1 VSKLPLRFPKRITL
15 QVKLSLLV
23 TGLLMLLVGLLSA
36 VFSDWL
42 AGMLES
48 QIGDQAVHLAG
59 TVARIPAI
67 RQGVLDHD
75 ADSVQRLAEDIR
87 VSTGAD
93 YVVVGD
99 RQGRRL
105 SHPDPEKIGKEFVG
119 GDIDT
124 ALRGSEPYISK
135 AVGTLGPSLRGIAT
149 VWGQEHEVIGF
160 VAVGY
165 LIADIESSVTEQ
177 RRRILGYVGTILG
190 FGVFG
195 SFIIARGLKRAIF
208 GLEPEEIGALFQ
220 ERTAIIRSI
229 REAVVAVDGDGRL
242 TLVNHTAREYLSLPR
257 DEDLRGLPLQ
267 EICSCP
273 ELEHSLTHGNSLLD
287 REIAV
292 AGRDMIVNVVPVHP
306 SGAVASFRPK
316 DELDRLARELSH
328 MQEYSELLRAQTHE
342 YSNRLHTIAGLI
354 QIEAFREALD
364 FIMHEVSGH
373 QELVRILTRAV
384 ADPVLAGLL
393 LGKFNQAREQKID
406 FVIDPDSTLAEL
418 PGEMARDLL
427 VTILGNLL
435 DNAFDAVREQAD
447 ERRQVHLS
455 FTDLGRDLIFE
466 VEDSGPGVAPELAD
480 TIFNKGISSKGNN
493 SRGFGLFLARQALDR
508 LGGDF
513 TFSRGDLVGAL
524 FTVIIPKKGA
534 AKHATDSYPDR

>member
-1 VSKLPLRFPKRITL
+1 LRLLKRLTL

-42 AGMLES
+42 AGMLEN

-67 RQGVLDHD
+67 RQGVLNHD
-75 ADSVQRLAEDIR
+75 AKSVQILAEDIR

-93 YVVVGD
+93 FVVVGD

-105 SHPDPEKIGKEFVG
+105 SHPDPAKIGKEFVG
-119 GDIDT
+119 GDIDR
-124 ALRGSEPYISK
+124 ALQGSDPYVSK

-149 VWGQEHEVIGF
+149 VWGNDGTPIGF

-165 LIADIESSVTEQ
+165 LIADIEHSVAEQ

-190 FGVFG
+190 FGIFG
-195 SFIIARGLKRAIF
+195 SFIIANGLKRAIF

-229 REAVVAVDGDGRL
+229 REAVVAVDGEGRL
-242 TLVNHTAREYLSLPR
+242 TLVNHTARDYLSLPR
-257 DEDLRGLPLQ
+257 DEDLRAVPLQ
-267 EICSCP
+267 DICTCP
-273 ELEHSLTHGNSLLD
+273 ELEESLTRGQTLLD
-287 REIAV
+287 REITV
-292 AGRDMIVNVVPVHP
+292 AGRDMIVNVVPVPP

-328 MQEYSELLRAQTHE
+328 MQEYSELLRSQTHE

-373 QELVRILTRAV
+373 QELVRILTKAV

-406 FVIDPDSTLAEL
+406 FDIDPDSSLDEL
-418 PGEMARDLL
+418 PGDMERDLL
-427 VTILGNLL
+427 VTIVGNLL
-435 DNAFDAVREQAD
+435 DNAFDAVRDQAD
-447 ERRQVHLS
+447 DSRQVHLS

-466 VEDSGPGVAPELAD
+466 VEDSGPGVAQELAD
-480 TIFNKGISSKGNN
+480 SIFSKGISSKGNG
-493 SRGFGLFLARQALDR
+493 SRGFGLFLVRQALDR
-508 LGGDF
+508 LNGEV
-513 TFSRGDLVGAL
+513 TFSRGELGGAL

-534 AKHATDSYPDR
+534 DNNAVDSHPDC

>member
-1 VSKLPLRFPKRITL
+1 MRLLKRLTL

-42 AGMLES
+42 AGMLEN

-67 RQGVLDHD
+67 RQGVLNHD
-75 ADSVQRLAEDIR
+75 AKSVQILAEDIR

-93 YVVVGD
+93 FVVVGD

-105 SHPDPEKIGKEFVG
+105 SHPDPAKIGKEFVG
-119 GDIDT
+119 GDIDR
-124 ALRGSEPYISK
+124 ALQGSDPYVSK

-149 VWGQEHEVIGF
+149 VWGNDGTPIGF

-165 LIADIESSVTEQ
+165 LIADIEHSVAEQ

-190 FGVFG
+190 FGIFG
-195 SFIIARGLKRAIF
+195 SFIIANGLKRAIF

-229 REAVVAVDGDGRL
+229 REAVVAVDGEGRL
-242 TLVNHTAREYLSLPR
+242 TLVNHTARDYLSLPR
-257 DEDLRGLPLQ
+257 DEDLRAVPLQ
-267 EICSCP
+267 DICTCP
-273 ELEHSLTHGNSLLD
+273 ELEESLTRGQTLLD
-287 REIAV
+287 REITV
-292 AGRDMIVNVVPVHP
+292 AGRDMIVNVVPVPP

-328 MQEYSELLRAQTHE
+328 MQEYSELLRSQTHE

-373 QELVRILTRAV
+373 QELVRILTKAV

-406 FVIDPDSTLAEL
+406 FDIDPDSSLDEL
-418 PGEMARDLL
+418 PGDMERDLL
-427 VTILGNLL
+427 VTIVGNLL
-435 DNAFDAVREQAD
+435 DNAFDAVRDQAD
-447 ERRQVHLS
+447 DSRQVHLS

-466 VEDSGPGVAPELAD
+466 VEDSGPGVAQELAD
-480 TIFNKGISSKGNN
+480 SIFSKGISSKGNG
-493 SRGFGLFLARQALDR
+493 SRGFGLFLVRQALDR
-508 LGGDF
+508 LNGEV
-513 TFSRGDLVGAL
+513 TFSRGELGGAL

-534 AKHATDSYPDR
+534 DNNAVDSHPDC

>member
-1 VSKLPLRFPKRITL
+1 MSALRLLKRLTL

-23 TGLLMLLVGLLSA
+23 TGLLMVLVGLLSA

-42 AGMLES
+42 AGMLEN
-48 QIGDQAVHLAG
+48 QIGNQAVHLAG

-67 RQGVLDHD
+67 RQGVLNHD
-75 ADSVQRLAEDIR
+75 AKSVQILAEDIR

-93 YVVVGD
+93 FVVVGD

-105 SHPDPEKIGKEFVG
+105 SHPDPAKIGKEFVG
-119 GDIDT
+119 GDIDR
-124 ALRGSEPYISK
+124 ALQGSEPYVSK

-149 VWGQEHEVIGF
+149 IWGNDGKAIGF

-165 LIADIESSVTEQ
+165 LITDIERSVAEQ

-190 FGVFG
+190 FGIFG
-195 SFIIARGLKRAIF
+195 SFIIANGLKRAIF

-229 REAVVAVDGDGRL
+229 REAVVAVDGEGRL
-242 TLVNHTAREYLSLPR
+242 TLVNHTARDYLSLPR
-257 DEDLRGLPLQ
+257 DEDLRAVPLQ
-267 EICSCP
+267 DICTCP
-273 ELEHSLTHGNSLLD
+273 ELEESLTRGQTLLD
-287 REIAV
+287 REITV
-292 AGRDMIVNVVPVHP
+292 AGRDMIVNVVPVPP

-373 QELVRILTRAV
+373 QELVRILTKAV

-406 FVIDPDSTLAEL
+406 FDIDPDSSLGEL
-418 PGEMARDLL
+418 PGDMERDLL
-427 VTILGNLL
+427 VTIVGNLL
-435 DNAFDAVREQAD
+435 DNAFDAVRDQAD
-447 ERRQVHLS
+447 GSRQVHLS

-466 VEDSGPGVAPELAD
+466 VEDSGPGVAQDLAD
-480 TIFNKGISSKGNN
+480 TIFSKGISSKGNG
-493 SRGFGLFLARQALDR
+493 SRGFGLFLVRQALDR
-508 LGGDF
+508 LNGEV
-513 TFSRGDLVGAL
+513 TFSRGELGGAL

-534 AKHATDSYPDR
+534 DNNAVDSHPDH

>member
-1 VSKLPLRFPKRITL
+1 MSALRLLKRLTL

-42 AGMLES
+42 AGMLEN

-67 RQGVLDHD
+67 RQGVLNHD
-75 ADSVQRLAEDIR
+75 AKSVQILAEDIR

-93 YVVVGD
+93 FVVVGD

-105 SHPDPEKIGKEFVG
+105 SHPDPAKIGKEFVG
-119 GDIDT
+119 GDIDR
-124 ALRGSEPYISK
+124 ALQGSDPYVSK

-149 VWGQEHEVIGF
+149 VWGNDGTPIGF

-165 LIADIESSVTEQ
+165 LIADIEHSVAEQ

-190 FGVFG
+190 FGIFG
-195 SFIIARGLKRAIF
+195 SFIIANGLKRAIF

-229 REAVVAVDGDGRL
+229 REAVVAVDGEGRL
-242 TLVNHTAREYLSLPR
+242 TLVNHTARDYLSLPR
-257 DEDLRGLPLQ
+257 DEDLRAVPLQ
-267 EICSCP
+267 DICTCP
-273 ELEHSLTHGNSLLD
+273 ELEESLTRGQTLLD
-287 REIAV
+287 REITV
-292 AGRDMIVNVVPVHP
+292 AGRDMIVNVVPVPP

-373 QELVRILTRAV
+373 QELVRILTKAV

-406 FVIDPDSTLAEL
+406 FDIDPDSSLGEL
-418 PGEMARDLL
+418 PGDMERDLL
-427 VTILGNLL
+427 VTIVGNLL
-435 DNAFDAVREQAD
+435 DNAFDAVRDQAD
-447 ERRQVHLS
+447 GSRQVHLS

-466 VEDSGPGVAPELAD
+466 VEDSGPGVAQDLAD
-480 TIFNKGISSKGNN
+480 TIFSKGISSKGNG
-493 SRGFGLFLARQALDR
+493 SRGFGLFLVRQALDR
-508 LGGDF
+508 LNGEV
-513 TFSRGDLVGAL
+513 TFSRGELGGAL

-534 AKHATDSYPDR
+534 DNNAVDSHPDH

>member
-1 VSKLPLRFPKRITL
+1 MRLLKSLTL

-42 AGMLES
+42 AGMLEN
-48 QIGDQAVHLAG
+48 QIGVQAVHLAG

-67 RQGVLDHD
+67 RQGVLNHD
-75 ADSVQRLAEDIR
+75 VKSVQILAEDIR

-93 YVVVGD
+93 FVVVGD

-105 SHPDPEKIGKEFVG
+105 SHPDPSKIGKEFVG
-119 GDIDT
+119 GDIDH
-124 ALRGSEPYISK
+124 ALQGSEPYVSK

-149 VWGQEHEVIGF
+149 VWGSDGKAIGF

-165 LIADIESSVTEQ
+165 LIADIEHSVADQ

-190 FGVFG
+190 FGIFG
-195 SFIIARGLKRAIF
+195 SFIIANGLKRAIF

-229 REAVVAVDGDGRL
+229 REAVVAVDGEGRL
-242 TLVNHTAREYLSLPR
+242 TLVNHTARDYLSLPH
-257 DEDLRGLPLQ
+257 DEDLRAVPLQ
-267 EICSCP
+267 DICTCP
-273 ELEHSLTHGNSLLD
+273 ELEESLTRGQTLLD
-287 REIAV
+287 REITV
-292 AGRDMIVNVVPVHP
+292 AGRDMIVNVVPVPP

-373 QELVRILTRAV
+373 QELVRILTKAV

-406 FVIDPDSTLAEL
+406 FDIDPDSSLGEL
-418 PGEMARDLL
+418 PGDMERDLL
-427 VTILGNLL
+427 VTIVGNLL
-435 DNAFDAVREQAD
+435 DNAFDAVRDQAD
-447 ERRQVHLS
+447 GSRQVHLS

-466 VEDSGPGVAPELAD
+466 VEDSGPGVAQELAD
-480 TIFNKGISSKGNN
+480 TIFSKGISSKGNG
-493 SRGFGLFLARQALDR
+493 SRGFGLFLVRQALNR
-508 LGGDF
+508 LNGEI
-513 TFSRGDLVGAL
+513 TFSRGELGGAL

-534 AKHATDSYPDR
+534 DNNAVDSHPDH